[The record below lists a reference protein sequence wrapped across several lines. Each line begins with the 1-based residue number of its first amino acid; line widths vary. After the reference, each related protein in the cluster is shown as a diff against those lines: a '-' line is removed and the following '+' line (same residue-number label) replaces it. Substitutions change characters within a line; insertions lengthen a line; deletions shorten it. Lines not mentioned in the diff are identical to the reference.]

1 MKQLI
6 WTTTNF
12 IAPVMLLFLAVL
24 AFFLYPRTFK
34 LIGNPSIA
42 GSVCADAPAGYPTI
56 QAPDYSINSYYQVD
70 GEGNNGGFVDSV
82 LLGPQKTY
90 KMIKANVPFQEVGE
104 NWFHFIN
111 SDIIV
116 QTPSGKRQVVWP
128 TGISGRYVMVN
139 NQEVDTDVLFM
150 THGIIFLQ
158 HLDKQ
163 NKPKELLIKGQK
175 IPIVDI
181 YKQIDKPEVR
191 PNAFQCTE
199 ETDIEDSE
207 MYTSYFSRVM
217 IPSQNPSMDNQQLQ
231 LEYFVFDKPKIKIL
245 YLSSGCKPAIYLYP
259 PQKQLV
265 NVKVFPQG
273 FLTYT
278 DPLYDSKSGW
288 TVDAYPDG
296 KIYDSRFTIYDKPF
310 DYLYYESKISDEVIQ
325 KPTKGWVVTR
335 SQLEPLYRQILPK
348 LGLNNQQMT
357 DFIEY
362 WNKALTDSPYYFV
375 GIMDQKNI
383 DQIERLEITPKPDS
397 INRVRIYFERLDQ
410 PKVVEAPDIAD
421 QRISESANQSGDSS
435 SDQPISRSTNSL
447 FRVVEWGGMVKNDPN
462 HPFTCSQ

>member
-12 IAPVMLLFLAVL
+12 IVPCIIIFLAFL
-24 AFFLYPRTFK
+24 AFFLYPRTFRA
-34 LIGNPSIA
+34 LEGASMA
-42 GSVCADAPAGYPTI
+42 GAICSDPPPGYPTV
-56 QAPDYSINSYYQVD
+56 QAPEYFINSFYQVD

-82 LLGPQKTY
+82 LTGPPKTY

-104 NWFHFIN
+104 SWFHFIN
-111 SDIIV
+111 SDIFL
-116 QTPSGKRQVVWP
+116 QTPAGKRQVIWP
-128 TGISGRYVMVN
+128 TGISGKYLMVN
-139 NQEVDTDVLFM
+139 NTEVSDVLFM
-150 THGIIFLQ
+150 NHGIIFLQ
-158 HLDKQ
+158 HLDMK
-163 NKPKELLIKGQK
+163 NNPRELTINGKKVL
-175 IPIVDI
+175 IVDI

-191 PNAFQCTE
+191 ANAFLCTE
-199 ETDIEDSE
+199 VADIADSDVD
-207 MYTSYFSRVM
+207 TSYFSRVV
-217 IPSQNPSMDNQQLQ
+217 IPPQNPSKNNDQLQ

-245 YLSSGCKPAIYLYP
+245 YLSSGCKPAVYLYP

-265 NVKVFPQG
+265 NVKVYPKG
-273 FLTYT
+273 YLTYT
-278 DPLYDSKSGW
+278 DPIYDSKNGW

-296 KIYDSRFTIYDKPF
+296 KIYDSRFAIYDQPF
-310 DYLYYESKISDEVIQ
+310 NYLYYESKIYDEVIQ
-325 KPTKGWVVTR
+325 KPSKGWVVTR

-362 WNKALTDSPYYFV
+362 WNKALTESPYYFV

-383 DQIERLEITPKPDS
+383 DQIEKLEITPKPDI

-410 PKVVEAPDIAD
+410 PKVVEAPEIVD
-421 QRISESANQSGDSS
+421 QRTSELGNQTLDPDS
-435 SDQPISRSTNSL
+435 PIHQSTNSP

>member
-12 IAPVMLLFLAVL
+12 IVPCIIIFLAFL
-24 AFFLYPRTFK
+24 AFFLYPRTFRA
-34 LIGNPSIA
+34 LEGSSMA
-42 GSVCADAPAGYPTI
+42 GAICSDPPPGYPTI
-56 QAPDYSINSYYQVD
+56 KAPDYAINSFYQVD

-82 LLGPQKTY
+82 LLGPEKNY

-104 NWFHFIN
+104 AWFHFIP
-111 SDIIV
+111 SDVFV
-116 QTPSGKRQVVWP
+116 QTPGGKRQVIWP
-128 TGISGRYVMVN
+128 TGISGKYIMVN
-139 NQEVDTDVLFM
+139 NQEVSDVLFM

-158 HLDKQ
+158 HLDQQ
-163 NKPKELLIKGQK
+163 NKPRELTINGKK

-181 YKQIDKPEVR
+181 YKQVDKPEVR
-191 PNAFQCTE
+191 PNAFLCTE
-199 ETDIEDSE
+199 EANVENSDLYS
-207 MYTSYFSRVM
+207 SYFSRVV
-217 IPSQNPSMDNQQLQ
+217 IPEQNQSKNNEQLQ
-231 LEYFVFDKPKIKIL
+231 LEYFVFDKPKIKVL
-245 YLSSGCKPAIYLYP
+245 YLSSGCKPAVYLYP

-265 NVKVFPQG
+265 NVKVSPKG

-278 DPLYDSKSGW
+278 DPIYDLKNGW

-296 KIYDSRFTIYDKPF
+296 KIYDSRFAIYDKPF
-310 DYLYYESKISDEVIQ
+310 NYLYYESKIHDEVIQ

-362 WNKALTDSPYYFV
+362 WNKALTESPYYFV
-375 GIMDQKNI
+375 GVMDQKNI
-383 DQIERLEITPKPDS
+383 DQIERLEITPKPDI

-410 PKVVEAPDIAD
+410 PRQVEAPNIVD
-421 QRISESANQSGDSS
+421 QRTSELVNQTLDP
-435 SDQPISRSTNSL
+435 DLPIHQSTNSL